1 MPAPSSPRTDIQ
13 GLRAVAV
20 AAVLGFHLWPA
31 WVTGGYVGVDVFF
44 VVSGF
49 LITSHL
55 LRRPVRSGRDLLG
68 FWARRVRRLIPAASL
83 VLLTTLVASAVWLP
97 TTTLVQVGR
106 EVLASTLYVENWA
119 LARTETDYLAAD
131 QLHSPVQHYWS
142 LSIEEQFYLVWP
154 LLLAAVAWLGLRSRR
169 RRHEERTTAVL
180 AVALTGAVV
189 VASLGWSV
197 RMTWAEPAAAYFV
210 STTRF
215 WELALGGL
223 LAAVLA
229 LRAARP
235 APALVA
241 AGAGRAAGAPGAAG
255 AGRAAGAAPVPVP
268 QVGAEPGT
276 LRSFPRLRAAGAWAG
291 LAMIVAAVLT
301 FDGATPFP
309 GYTAL
314 LPTVGALLV
323 ILADADRLRG
333 GPGAAL
339 RWRPVQWLG
348 DTSYSVYLWHWPL
361 VVIAPFALGRDVGPV
376 GMLGILATTLVLAW
390 FSQRHVED
398 RLRFHPLLTR
408 RLGATFAMLGLC
420 VVVVGGAAVGVWVT
434 ASATERDALGEA
446 RAAVAQAEPCVGA
459 EVVRDDGCEE
469 PGLLL
474 GPTVAAQDEP
484 VVYDDGCWN
493 DAPFTTRNTCTY
505 GGEASGGAEEPTARI
520 ALVGNSHAGHWV
532 PALED
537 AIATEG
543 WQLDTYLQSVCYPV
557 DAPISFPGEG
567 VSEACRA
574 TNRWAVDSIVAGGY
588 DLVIMSARTDQHLAG
603 VPLEDQDAVA
613 EDAYRETLA
622 AFTDAGVPVLV
633 LRDTPAMPENVPD
646 CLAQHSGDPD
656 ACGAPPATAL
666 EPDPLAAAARA
677 DTTGD
682 VSVTSVDHLMCDEI
696 CHPVIGGLTAYF
708 DHGHLTA
715 TFARTL
721 APEVTGAVRAAVG
734 GEP

>member
-1 MPAPSSPRTDIQ
+1 MPAPSTARTDIQ
-13 GLRAVAV
+13 GLRALAV

-31 WVTGGYVGVDVFF
+31 AVTGGYVGVDVFF

-55 LRRPVRSGRDLLG
+55 LRRPIRDGRDLLG

-83 VLLTTLVASAVWLP
+83 VLLVTIVAAAAWLP

-106 EVLASTLYVENWA
+106 EVLASALYLENWA
-119 LARTETDYLAAD
+119 LARSETDYLAAD

-154 LLLAAVAWLGLRSRR
+154 LLLAAVAWAGLRAR
-169 RRHEERTTAVL
+169 RRHRDPERTTAAL
-180 AVALTGAVV
+180 AVALTGAVL

-197 RMTWAEPAAAYFV
+197 WMTWAEPAAAYFV

-229 LRAARP
+229 LRAVHAP
-235 APALVA
+235 APE
-241 AGAGRAAGAPGAAG
+241 G
-255 AGRAAGAAPVPVP
+255 
-268 QVGAEPGT
+268 QMGAEPGT
-276 LRSFPRLRAAGAWAG
+276 PPAASALRAVAAWTG
-291 LAMIVAAVLT
+291 LAMIAVTVLT
-301 FDGATPFP
+301 FDAETAFP
-309 GYTAL
+309 GYAAL

-323 ILADADRLRG
+323 IAADADRLRA

-339 RWRPVQWLG
+339 RRRPVQWLG

-361 VVIAPFALGRDVGPV
+361 IVIAPFALSRDLSDVDLLAI
-376 GMLGILATTLVLAW
+376 LGVTLLLAW
-390 FSQRHVED
+390 FSQRYVED

-420 VVVVGGAAVGVWVT
+420 VAVVGGTAVGVREW
-434 ASATERDALGEA
+434 ASAAERDAVVDA
-446 RAAVAQAEPCVGA
+446 RAAVAQAGPCLGA
-459 EVVRDDGCEE
+459 QVVRDETCED
-469 PGLLL
+469 PGLVLP
-474 GPTVAAQDEP
+474 PTAAAQDKP
-484 VVYDDGCWN
+484 VVYADGCWN
-493 DAPFTTRNTCTY
+493 DSPFTTRNVCTY
-505 GGEASGGAEEPTARI
+505 GDGTGEPTARL

-537 AIATEG
+537 AIATDG
-543 WQLDTYLQSVCYPV
+543 WQLDTYLQSVCYTV
-557 DAPISFPGEG
+557 DAPIELPGEG
-567 VSEACRA
+567 VTQACQA
-574 TNRWAVDSIVAGGY
+574 TNRWAVESVVTGGY
-588 DLVIMSARTDQHLAG
+588 DLVVLSDRTHQPLAG
-603 VPLEDQDAVA
+603 VAEEDQVAAA

-622 AFTDAGVPVLV
+622 AFTDAGIPVLV
-633 LRDTPAMPENVPD
+633 LRDTPAMPRNVPE
-646 CLAQHSGDPD
+646 CLVQLAYDPD

-666 EPDPLAAAARA
+666 EPDPLAAAASA
-677 DTTGD
+677 DTTGL

-696 CHPVIGGLTAYF
+696 CHPVIGGVTAYF

-721 APEVTGAVRAAVG
+721 APEVSGAVRAAL
-734 GEP
+734 ESPP

>member
-13 GLRAVAV
+13 GLRALAV

-31 WVTGGYVGVDVFF
+31 SVTGGYVGVDVFF

-55 LRRPVRSGRDLLG
+55 LRRPIHSGRDLLG

-83 VLLTTLVASAVWLP
+83 VLLATLVAAAVWLP

-106 EVLASTLYVENWA
+106 EVLASALYLENWA
-119 LARTETDYLAAD
+119 LARSETDYLAAD

-154 LLLAAVAWLGLRSRR
+154 LLLAAVAWAGLRAR
-169 RRHEERTTAVL
+169 RRHRDPERTTAAL
-180 AVALTGAVV
+180 AVALTGAVL

-197 RMTWAEPAAAYFV
+197 WMTRAEPAAAYFV

-229 LRAARP
+229 LRAVHAP
-235 APALVA
+235 APE
-241 AGAGRAAGAPGAAG
+241 G
-255 AGRAAGAAPVPVP
+255 
-268 QVGAEPGT
+268 QMGAEPGT
-276 LRSFPRLRAAGAWAG
+276 PPAASALRTVAAWAG
-291 LAMIVAAVLT
+291 LAMIAVAVLT
-301 FDGATPFP
+301 FDDTTAFP

-323 ILADADRLRG
+323 IAADADRLRG
-333 GPGAAL
+333 GPGTAL

-361 VVIAPFALGRDVGPV
+361 IVIVPFALHRD
-376 GMLGILATTLVLAW
+376 LGDVDLLAILVATLLLAW

-408 RLGATFAMLGLC
+408 RLGATFALLGVC

-434 ASATERDALGEA
+434 ASAAEREALTEA
-446 RAAVAQAEPCVGA
+446 RTAVAQAAPCVGA
-459 EVVRDDGCEE
+459 EVVRDPSCED
-469 PGLLL
+469 PGLVL
-474 GPTVAAQDEP
+474 PPNAAAQDKP
-484 VVYDDGCWN
+484 VVYADGCWN
-493 DAPFTTRNTCTY
+493 NSPFTTRNTCTY
-505 GGEASGGAEEPTARI
+505 GPGSTDGADDPDGPTARI

-532 PALED
+532 PALEEG
-537 AIATEG
+537 IADDG
-543 WQLDTYLQSVCYPV
+543 WQLDTYLQSVCYTV
-557 DAPISFPGEG
+557 DAPIELPGDG
-567 VSEACRA
+567 VTAACRT
-574 TNRWAVDSIVAGGY
+574 TNRWAVGSIVAGDY
-588 DLVIMSARTDQHLAG
+588 DLAIMSNRTHQPLAG
-603 VPLEDQDAVA
+603 VAEDDQVAAA

-622 AFTDAGVPVLV
+622 TFTDAGIPVLV

-646 CLAQHSGDPD
+646 CLPQHAGDPD
-656 ACGAPPATAL
+656 ACGAPPAQAL
-666 EPDPLAAAARA
+666 EPDPLAAAASA
-677 DTTGD
+677 DTTGL
-682 VSVTSVDHLMCDEI
+682 VSVTSVDHLMCDEV
-696 CHPVIGGLTAYF
+696 CHPVIGGVTAYF

-715 TFARTL
+715 AFARTL
-721 APEVTGAVRAAVG
+721 APEVTGAVRAAL
-734 GEP
+734 ESPP

>member
-55 LRRPVRSGRDLLG
+55 LRRPIRSGRDLLG

-83 VLLTTLVASAVWLP
+83 VLLATLVAAAVWLP

-106 EVLASTLYVENWA
+106 EVLASALYVENWA
-119 LARTETDYLAAD
+119 LARSETDYLAAD

-154 LLLAAVAWLGLRSRR
+154 LLLAAVAWVGLRSRR
-169 RRHEERTTAVL
+169 RRHEERTTAAL
-180 AVALTGAVV
+180 AVALTGTVV

-197 RMTWAEPAAAYFV
+197 WMTWSEPAAAYFV

-235 APALVA
+235 ARTLVA
-241 AGAGRAAGAPGAAG
+241 AGRGPGTAPDPGE
-255 AGRAAGAAPVPVP
+255 

-276 LRSFPRLRAAGAWAG
+276 ARSAPRLRAVAAWAG
-291 LAMIVAAVLT
+291 VGMIVVAVLT
-301 FDGATPFP
+301 FDADTAFP

-323 ILADADRLRG
+323 IAADADRLRG
-333 GPGAAL
+333 GPGGAL

-348 DTSYSVYLWHWPL
+348 DTSYSAYLWHWPL
-361 VVIAPFALGRDVGPV
+361 VVIAPFALGRDLGPV
-376 GMLGILATTLVLAW
+376 GMVAVLAATLLLAGL
-390 FSQRHVED
+390 SQRYVED

-408 RLGATFAMLGLC
+408 RLGATFAMLGAC
-420 VVVVGGAAVGVWVT
+420 VVVVGGAAVGVW
-434 ASATERDALGEA
+434 ASAAAAERDAVADA
-446 RAAVAQAEPCVGA
+446 RTAVAQAEPCLGA
-459 EVVRDDGCEE
+459 EVVRDPSCAD
-469 PGLLL
+469 PGLVLP
-474 GPTVAAQDEP
+474 PTAAAQDKP
-484 VVYDDGCWN
+484 VVYADGCWN
-493 DAPFTTRNTCTY
+493 DSPFTTRNTCTY
-505 GGEASGGAEEPTARI
+505 GGDGPDGPTARI

-537 AIATEG
+537 AIATDG
-543 WQLDTYLQSVCYPV
+543 WQLDTYLQSVCYTV
-557 DAPISFPGEG
+557 DAPIELPGAG
-567 VSEACRA
+567 VTEACRA
-574 TNRWAVDSIVAGGY
+574 TNRWAVDSVTGGDY
-588 DLVIMSARTDQHLAG
+588 DLVIMSNRTHQPLAG
-603 VPLEDQDAVA
+603 VTEDGQVAAA
-613 EDAYRETLA
+613 EDAYRETLG
-622 AFTDAGVPVLV
+622 AFTEAGVPVLV
-633 LRDTPAMPENVPD
+633 LRDTPAMPRNVPE
-646 CLAQHSGDPD
+646 CLVQLAYDPD
-656 ACGAPPATAL
+656 ACGAPPGTAL
-666 EPDPLAAAARA
+666 EPDPLADAARA
-677 DTTGD
+677 DTTGM

-696 CHPVIGGLTAYF
+696 CHPVVGGVTAYF

-721 APEVTGAVRAAVG
+721 APEVTGAVRAALDG
-734 GEP
+734 AP